1 MNQRMLEELAR
12 QRLAEVRRITGGCEY
27 RSAAADVPAGAA
39 LARTGPSRRRR
50 RAGSSAYVSATST
63 RPARDRCQS
72 LRARTGWRLVDLGLR
87 LALQPDSRNAASP
100 RPAGS

>member
-1 MNQRMLEELAR
+1 MNQRMIEELAR
-12 QRLAEVRRITGGCEY
+12 QRLAEARRITGGREY
-27 RSAAADVPAGAA
+27 RAATDLPAGAA
-39 LARTGPSRRRR
+39 LARTGPSRRRS
-50 RAGSSAYVSATST
+50 RAGSAYVSAAST

>member
-12 QRLAEVRRITGGCEY
+12 ERLAEVRRITGDYEC
-27 RSAAADVPAGAA
+27 RTASAG
-39 LARTGPSRRRR
+39 RRG
-50 RAGSSAYVSATST
+50 RAGSTHVSAST
-63 RPARDRCQS
+63 RPARDVTRS

-87 LALQPDSRNAASP
+87 LALQSDPRNVSSP